1 MAFKRG
7 EYDAKEIRETL
18 KDIEKAKRGDLLR
31 FDSIRDEDGTN
42 FRLDIRN
49 YFVNKDNELSPTQ
62 KGVRLKQEELVEII
76 PLVIDAMDEEAR
88 EAILAKLNK

>member
-1 MAFKRG
+1 MAFKKG
-7 EYDAKEIRETL
+7 EYDAKEIRATL

-49 YFVNKDNELSPTQ
+49 YFVNKDDELSPTQ
-62 KGVRLKQEELVEII
+62 KGVRLKQEELVDVI
-76 PLVIDAMDEEAR
+76 PLIVAAMDEDAR
-88 EAILAKLNK
+88 TELLSRLK